1 MNKDQTALLEWITA
15 GLQISEVRSLR
26 GDAAYL
32 LNNMIAKYSLA
43 ASEYL
48 LSEQALARLQS
59 DGFDLSRT
67 YKRSGSTER
76 NPSTCTNTPCRPHS

>member
-15 GLQISEVRSLR
+15 GLQISEVRSLH

-32 LNNMIAKYSLA
+32 LNNMIAKYNLA

-48 LSEQALARLQS
+48 L
-59 DGFDLSRT
+59 
-67 YKRSGSTER
+67 
-76 NPSTCTNTPCRPHS
+76 